1 MSTVPSPDSLSG
13 LIPVIHVCIPAHNES
28 ETLGPILWKVRT
40 VMRNFGRD
48 FHIVVLDDGSSD
60 DTAEALARYDGLL
73 PLTVLREDSPVGY
86 GAAVD
91 RMLRHVVETTDYP
104 KRDAAVVLQGD
115 LTDDPGDLVELTKL
129 VEGGADIV
137 AGTGVE
143 GVTETPKP
151 LRWVRRL
158 APWVMGGGFRKSP
171 VEDPLCGL
179 RAYRVIVLKKAL
191 REEDRPLATRPEVWP
206 ANAELLQR
214 VIGFARRVETVSLAP
229 RHHLRVRGSRF
240 RPVPVLKGLFS
251 LRSLRW
257 PPDVHVDVREREQAA

>member
-1 MSTVPSPDSLSG
+1 M
-13 LIPVIHVCIPAHNES
+13 IHVCIPARNEA

-40 VMRNFGRD
+40 VMREFGRE
-48 FHIVVLDDGSSD
+48 FHIVVLDDGSTD
-60 DTAEALARYDGLL
+60 GTADTLARYHGLL
-73 PLTVLREDSPVGY
+73 PLTVLREESPVGY

-91 RMLRHVVETTDYP
+91 RLLRHVARTTEYP

-143 GVTETPKP
+143 GVTETPRP

-158 APWVMGGGFRKSP
+158 APWVMGGGYRRSP
-171 VEDPLCGL
+171 VADPLCGL

-191 REEDRPLATRPEVWP
+191 REDDRPLATLPEAWP
-206 ANAELLQR
+206 ANAQLLQR
-214 VIGFARRVETVSLAP
+214 VIGFARRVETISLAP
-229 RHHLRVRGSRF
+229 RLHLRVRESRF
-240 RPVPVLKGLFS
+240 RPVPVLRNLFS

-257 PPDVHVDVREREQAA
+257 PSDVQVDVREREQAA